1 MTDVTEIKA
10 AITQLSPREVLEL
23 RKWFDEWEDEVWN
36 CQIEADIQ
44 AGQRDIHVN
53 ETIHDLKAGNLR
65 EL

>member
-10 AITQLSPREVLEL
+10 AITQLSPREVIEL
-23 RKWFDEWEDEVWN
+23 RKWFDWWQDEVWN

-44 AGQRDIHVN
+44 AGQRDVHAS
-53 ETIHDLKAGNLR
+53 ETIHDFNAGNFR